1 MEGEGKKSVFN
12 AGIAQTE
19 RIHSLQQALNA
30 ARFNLTAYN
39 YEVNK
44 FNYEVMVSSNDG
56 LLMEV
61 WSKLT
66 CDEQVKGNRI
76 RKIVTDFMKTFP
88 IVYSNNGEY
97 KINNKNLEKFKE
109 LIMVYEQINK
119 VFLDVHNLNSPN
131 YEADEGL

>member
-1 MEGEGKKSVFN
+1 MSEEGKKSLFN
-12 AGIAQTE
+12 SGVAMTE
-19 RIHSLQQALNA
+19 RIHALQQAINA

-66 CDEQVKGNRI
+66 SDEQKKGERVRKLVSEFI
-76 RKIVTDFMKTFP
+76 RTFP

-97 KINNKNLEKFKE
+97 KINNKNLEKFKQ
-109 LIMVYEQINK
+109 LIVMYEQMNK
-119 VFLDVHNLNSPN
+119 IFLDVHNLNSPN
-131 YEADEGL
+131 FEDDDYL